1 MDAGGWQEWR
11 GQQGWIVLSVS
22 LERRAHVVDLIV
34 CAPSEML
41 ERACVRAA
49 PPEYQAEVELP
60 FMSELPRELRCA
72 AAWWRQ
78 RSDEDR
84 AD

>member
-1 MDAGGWQEWR
+1 MVDGKMDAGGQEWR

-60 FMSELPRELRCA
+60 FMSELPRA
-72 AAWWRQ
+72 AVRRGVVA
-78 RSDEDR
+78 S
-84 AD
+84 AIG